1 MSEPEI
7 TNKNITAEVNSNT
20 IDIYDSIKEYVNEH
34 NPVLYILTPCYGSVC
49 FVNFVHCLMQTK
61 ELFSHFNIQTNVL
74 FCKSDSLVSRAR
86 NNLVA
91 KAMTCEDMTHMMF
104 IDNDITWDPFD
115 ILKLLIANKPIS
127 GGIYPLKSY
136 NFNKILPTENNPN
149 PIQSIID
156 KKDNSLLKKIN
167 NENAIQ
173 MNMLKYNV
181 NYVSK
186 IVSIENNLTKVKHI
200 ATGFMLIQ
208 RNAIEK
214 MSTYYPET
222 KYTDDVNFL
231 TTDENKYA
239 YALFDCGVVDDHY
252 LSEDWMFC
260 NRWSS
265 HGGELWIDITIN
277 LTHTGIHDFKGCY
290 MSSIL

>member
-181 NYVSK
+181 NYASK

>member
-1 MSEPEI
+1 MSDQDI
-7 TNKNITAEVNSNT
+7 TNKNITAEINSNT
-20 IDIYDSIKEYVNEH
+20 IDIYDSVKEYVSEH
-34 NPVLYILTPCYGSVC
+34 KPVLYILTPCYGSVC

-115 ILKLLIANKPIS
+115 ILKLIIANKPIS

-136 NFNKILPTENNPN
+136 NFNKIIPTENNPN

-156 KKDNSLLKKIN
+156 KKDKSLLKKIN

-186 IVSIENNLTKVKHI
+186 IVNIENNLTKVKHI

-214 MSTYYPET
+214 MSIYYPET
-222 KYTDDVNFL
+222 KYSDDVNFL
-231 TTDENKYA
+231 TPDENIYA

-260 NRWSS
+260 NRWAS

>member
-1 MSEPEI
+1 
-7 TNKNITAEVNSNT
+7 
-20 IDIYDSIKEYVNEH
+20 
-34 NPVLYILTPCYGSVC
+34 
-49 FVNFVHCLMQTK
+49 
-61 ELFSHFNIQTNVL
+61 
-74 FCKSDSLVSRAR
+74 
-86 NNLVA
+86 
-91 KAMTCEDMTHMMF
+91 
-104 IDNDITWDPFD
+104 
-115 ILKLLIANKPIS
+115 
-127 GGIYPLKSY
+127 
-136 NFNKILPTENNPN
+136 
-149 PIQSIID
+149 
-156 KKDNSLLKKIN
+156 
-167 NENAIQ
+167 
-173 MNMLKYNV
+173 MLKYNV

-186 IVSIENNLTKVKHI
+186 IVTIENNLTKVKHI
-200 ATGFMLIQ
+200 ATGFMLMQ

-214 MSTYYPET
+214 MYTYYPET

-265 HGGELWIDITIN
+265 NGGDLWIDITIN

>member
-1 MSEPEI
+1 MSEQTF
-7 TNKNITAEVNSNT
+7 TNKNITTEMNSNT
-20 IDIYDSIKEYVNEH
+20 IDIYNSIKEYVNEH
-34 NPVLYILTPCYGSVC
+34 KPVLYILTPCYGSVC
-49 FVNFVHCLMQTK
+49 FVNFVHCLIQTK

-74 FCKSDSLVSRAR
+74 FCKSDSLISRAR

-91 KAMTCEDMTHMMF
+91 KAMACKDMTHMMF

-115 ILKLLIANKPIS
+115 ILKLIIADKPIS

-136 NFNKILPTENNPN
+136 NFNKILPTENDPN
-149 PIQSIID
+149 PIKSIID
-156 KKDNSLLKKIN
+156 KKDDSLLQKIS
-167 NENAIQ
+167 NEHAVQ

-181 NYVSK
+181 NYISK
-186 IVSIENNLTKVKHI
+186 IVTIENNLTKVKHI
-200 ATGFMLIQ
+200 ATGFMLMQ

-214 MSTYYPET
+214 MYTYYPET

-265 HGGELWIDITIN
+265 NGGDLWIDITIN